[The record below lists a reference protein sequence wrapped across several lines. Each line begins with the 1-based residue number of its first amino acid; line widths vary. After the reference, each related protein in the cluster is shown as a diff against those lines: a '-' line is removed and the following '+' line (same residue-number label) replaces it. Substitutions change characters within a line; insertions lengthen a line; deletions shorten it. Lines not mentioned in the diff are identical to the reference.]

1 MTPTRPTIADLLA
14 FIDDLPATHGVAGR
28 TADAYRTAIRVLQ
41 HALGLAPDT
50 DVVDLDVE
58 EALSRLRARTAGR
71 YTHHSIETYCGNI
84 HRIIGLFTGRL
95 PGWKVR
101 PRQGRRGVV
110 TPAPTITYTVQS
122 GDTLSAIAKKFL
134 GNPNDYMELFNANR
148 DQLTDPDRIRPGQVL
163 KIPQHT
169 KA

>member
-1 MTPTRPTIADLLA
+1 MTLA
-14 FIDDLPATHGVAGR
+14 KLARMQPREIAGR

-84 HRIIGLFTGRL
+84 HRIIGLFTDQAIR
-95 PGWKVR
+95 WAH
-101 PRQGRRGVV
+101 RRYF
-110 TPAPTITYTVQS
+110 AYLQ
-122 GDTLSAIAKKFL
+122 
-134 GNPNDYMELFNANR
+134 
-148 DQLTDPDRIRPGQVL
+148 
-163 KIPQHT
+163 
-169 KA
+169 